1 MGVTSRHIFQQGP
14 VLSALGR
21 TALQALRQRVVS
33 DRPGTT
39 PTLPGPEIHR
49 TRAPLP
55 RKLIDDYV
63 AHVGGDP
70 RAYRGEVPPH
80 LFPQWSMPALA
91 RTLDGL
97 PYPLLRVVNGGCR
110 VRVQGRLKD
119 DERLQVR
126 ARLQD
131 IDDDGRRAVLH
142 QRVTTGTI
150 SVPEALVIDFYAIV
164 PLGNGKENGK
174 GKSDGASDGKGDG
187 ASVAADGGVATA
199 VPAPRAKK
207 ERPRVPE
214 EAREIARMRLGRD
227 AGLGFAKLT
236 GDFNPIHWLAPYAR
250 ASGFPNVILH
260 GFGSLAL
267 AWEALNRNLFGGDV
281 HALTSF
287 DVKLARPLVLPHEVG
302 VYVHGGEVFV
312 GDAEG
317 GPAYL
322 TGFFNARGDA

>member
-1 MGVTSRHIFQQGP
+1 MGVTSRHILQQGP

-21 TALQALRQRVVS
+21 TAFQALRQRVVS
-33 DRPGTT
+33 DRPGAT

-49 TRAPLP
+49 TRSPLP

-110 VRVQGRLKD
+110 VRVQGRLAD

-164 PLGNGKENGK
+164 PLANKDGNGN
-174 GKSDGASDGKGDG
+174 DGKGDG
-187 ASVAADGGVATA
+187 SGNGAKVAAEA
-199 VPAPRAKK
+199 APRARK

-214 EAREIARMRLGRD
+214 GAREIARMRLGRD

-267 AWEALNRNLFGGDV
+267 AWEALNRNPFGGDV

-302 VYVHGGEVFV
+302 VYVQAGEVFV